1 MKVWDL
7 HCDTLYRLLGR
18 ENTAGEPAVEAFAKD
33 GGMLDLAKMRAGD
46 YLLQCFACFVG
57 LEESPDPLVSALRE
71 ADLFHRLLAAY
82 PDDLVWVKSA
92 ADIDKLGEDG
102 RIGAM
107 LTIEEGAVCRDDL
120 AILRDFYRLGVRMM
134 TLTWNHQ
141 NGLGSPNITP
151 DYNEDTWPVKDP
163 GAPGLTGVGREFVAE
178 MERLHMI
185 VDVAHLSDAGIRDLL
200 AIATRP
206 FAASHSNA
214 RACCPHLRNLPDELL
229 RAMGE
234 KGCLIG
240 LNYCPAFLDDTPDR
254 KHCVGSVAQM
264 ARHAKYILNLAGE
277 DALALGSDF
286 DGIGGELEITGAQDL
301 PLLAEGF
308 VNEGIP
314 ARVVEKIFYKNAR
327 RFFRENL

>member
-18 ENTAGEPAVEAFAKD
+18 EDTAGEPAVEAFAKD

-120 AILRDFYRLGVRMM
+120 AILRAFYRLGVRMM

-163 GAPGLTGVGREFVAE
+163 GAPGLTGVGSEFVAE

-206 FAASHSNA
+206 VAASHSNA

-301 PLLAEGF
+301 PLLAEGL

>member
-18 ENTAGEPAVEAFAKD
+18 EDTAGEPAVEAFAKD

-151 DYNEDTWPVKDP
+151 DYNEDAWPVKDP

-301 PLLAEGF
+301 PLLAEGL

>member
-18 ENTAGEPAVEAFAKD
+18 EDTAGEPAIEAFAKD

-71 ADLFHRLLAAY
+71 VDLFHRLLAAY

-185 VDVAHLSDAGIRDLL
+185 VDVAHLSDVGIRDLL

-301 PLLAEGF
+301 PLLAEGL

>member
-18 ENTAGEPAVEAFAKD
+18 EDTAGEPAVEAFAKD

-163 GAPGLTGVGREFVAE
+163 GAPGLTETGREFVAE

-301 PLLAEGF
+301 PLLAEGL

>member
-18 ENTAGEPAVEAFAKD
+18 EDTAGEPAVEAFAKD

-178 MERLHMI
+178 MERLHVI

-301 PLLAEGF
+301 PLLAEGL

>member
-18 ENTAGEPAVEAFAKD
+18 EDTAGEPAVEAFAKD

-57 LEESPDPLVSALRE
+57 LEESPDPLLSALRE
-71 ADLFHRLLAAY
+71 VDLFHRLLAAY

-301 PLLAEGF
+301 PLLAEGL

>member
-18 ENTAGEPAVEAFAKD
+18 EDTAGEPAVEAFAKD

-57 LEESPDPLVSALRE
+57 LEESPDPLLSALRE
-71 ADLFHRLLAAY
+71 VDLFHRLLAAY

-200 AIATRP
+200 AMATRP

-301 PLLAEGF
+301 PLLAEGL

>member
-18 ENTAGEPAVEAFAKD
+18 EDTAGEPAVEAFAKD

-120 AILRDFYRLGVRMM
+120 AVLRDFYRLGVRMM

-141 NGLGSPNITP
+141 NGLGSPSITP
-151 DYNEDTWPVKDP
+151 DYNEDAWPVKDP

-301 PLLAEGF
+301 PLLAEGL

>member
-18 ENTAGEPAVEAFAKD
+18 EDTAGEPAVEAFAKD

-57 LEESPDPLVSALRE
+57 LEESPDPLLSALRE
-71 ADLFHRLLAAY
+71 VDLFHRLLAAY

-200 AIATRP
+200 AMATRP

>member
-18 ENTAGEPAVEAFAKD
+18 EDTAGEPAVEAFAKD

-151 DYNEDTWPVKDP
+151 DYNEDAWPVKNP

-301 PLLAEGF
+301 PLLAEGL

>member
-18 ENTAGEPAVEAFAKD
+18 EDTAGEPAVEAFAKD

-107 LTIEEGAVCRDDL
+107 LTIEEGAVCCDDL

-151 DYNEDTWPVKDP
+151 DYNEDAWPVKDP

-301 PLLAEGF
+301 PLLAEGL

>member
-18 ENTAGEPAVEAFAKD
+18 EDTAGEPAVEAFAKD

-71 ADLFHRLLAAY
+71 ADLFHCLLAAY

-163 GAPGLTGVGREFVAE
+163 GAPGLTETGREFVAE

-301 PLLAEGF
+301 PLLAEGL

>member
-18 ENTAGEPAVEAFAKD
+18 EDTAGEPAVEAFAKD

-71 ADLFHRLLAAY
+71 VDLFHRLLAAY

-286 DGIGGELEITGAQDL
+286 EGIGGELEITGAQDL

>member
-18 ENTAGEPAVEAFAKD
+18 EDTAGEPAVEAFAKD

-200 AIATRP
+200 AITTRP

-301 PLLAEGF
+301 PLLAEGL
-308 VNEGIP
+308 VKEGIP

>member
-18 ENTAGEPAVEAFAKD
+18 EDTAGEPAVEAFAKD

-71 ADLFHRLLAAY
+71 VDLFHRLLAAY

-92 ADIDKLGEDG
+92 ADIDKLGENG

-301 PLLAEGF
+301 PLLAEGL

>member
-18 ENTAGEPAVEAFAKD
+18 EDTAGEPAVEAFAKD

-57 LEESPDPLVSALRE
+57 LEESPDPLLSALRE
-71 ADLFHRLLAAY
+71 VDLFHRLLAAY

-141 NGLGSPNITP
+141 NGLGSPNIAP

-301 PLLAEGF
+301 PLLAEGL

>member
-18 ENTAGEPAVEAFAKD
+18 EDTAGEPAVEAFAKD

-120 AILRDFYRLGVRMM
+120 AVLRDFYRLGVRMM

-141 NGLGSPNITP
+141 NGLGSPSITP

>member
-18 ENTAGEPAVEAFAKD
+18 EDTAGEPAVEAFAKD

-240 LNYCPAFLDDTPDR
+240 LNYCPAFLDDTSDR

-301 PLLAEGF
+301 PLLAEGL

>member
-18 ENTAGEPAVEAFAKD
+18 EDTAGEPAVEAFAKD

-107 LTIEEGAVCRDDL
+107 LTIEEGAVCCDDL

-301 PLLAEGF
+301 PLLAEGL

>member
-18 ENTAGEPAVEAFAKD
+18 EDTAGEPAVEAFAKD
-33 GGMLDLAKMRAGD
+33 GGMLDLAKMRAGN

-151 DYNEDTWPVKDP
+151 DYNEDAWPVKDP

-301 PLLAEGF
+301 PLLAEGL

>member
-1 MKVWDL
+1 MIVWDL

-18 ENTAGEPAVEAFAKD
+18 EDTAGEPAVEAFAKD

-301 PLLAEGF
+301 PLLAEGL

>member
-18 ENTAGEPAVEAFAKD
+18 EDTAGEPAVEAFAKD

-151 DYNEDTWPVKDP
+151 DYNEDTWPVKNP

>member
-18 ENTAGEPAVEAFAKD
+18 EDTAGEPAVEAFAKD

-107 LTIEEGAVCRDDL
+107 LTAEEGAVCRDDL

-301 PLLAEGF
+301 PLLAEGL

>member
-18 ENTAGEPAVEAFAKD
+18 EDTAGEPAVEAFAKD

-71 ADLFHRLLAAY
+71 VDLFHRLLAAY
-82 PDDLVWVKSA
+82 PDDLVWVNSA

>member
-18 ENTAGEPAVEAFAKD
+18 EDTAGEPAVEAFAKD

-120 AILRDFYRLGVRMM
+120 AVLRDFYRLGVRMM

-240 LNYCPAFLDDTPDR
+240 LNYCPAFLDDTSDR

-301 PLLAEGF
+301 PLLAEGL

>member
-18 ENTAGEPAVEAFAKD
+18 EDTAGEPAVEAFAKD

-120 AILRDFYRLGVRMM
+120 AIVRDFYRLGVRMM

-185 VDVAHLSDAGIRDLL
+185 VDVAHLSDAGVRDLL

-301 PLLAEGF
+301 PLLAEGL

>member
-301 PLLAEGF
+301 PLLAEGL

>member
-18 ENTAGEPAVEAFAKD
+18 EDTAGEPAVEAFAKD

-301 PLLAEGF
+301 PLLAEGL

-327 RFFRENL
+327 RFFKENL

>member
-18 ENTAGEPAVEAFAKD
+18 EDTAGEPAVEAFAKD

-71 ADLFHRLLAAY
+71 VDLFHRLLAAY

-120 AILRDFYRLGVRMM
+120 AILRDFYRLGARMM

-200 AIATRP
+200 AMATRP

-301 PLLAEGF
+301 PLLAEGL

>member
-18 ENTAGEPAVEAFAKD
+18 EDTAGEPAVEAFAKD

-57 LEESPDPLVSALRE
+57 LEESPDPLLSALRE
-71 ADLFHRLLAAY
+71 VDLFHRLLAAY

-163 GAPGLTGVGREFVAE
+163 GAPGLTETGREFVAE

>member
-18 ENTAGEPAVEAFAKD
+18 EDTAGEPAVEAFAKD

-120 AILRDFYRLGVRMM
+120 AVLRDFYRLGVRMM

-141 NGLGSPNITP
+141 NGLGSPSITP

-301 PLLAEGF
+301 PLLAEGL

>member
-18 ENTAGEPAVEAFAKD
+18 EDTAGEPAVEAFAKD

-240 LNYCPAFLDDTPDR
+240 LNYCPAFLDNTPNR

>member
-18 ENTAGEPAVEAFAKD
+18 EDTAGEPAVEAFAKD

-71 ADLFHRLLAAY
+71 VDLFHRLLAAY

-141 NGLGSPNITP
+141 NGLGSPSITP

-301 PLLAEGF
+301 PLLAEGL

>member
-18 ENTAGEPAVEAFAKD
+18 EDTAGEPAVEAFAKD

-134 TLTWNHQ
+134 TLTLNHQ

-301 PLLAEGF
+301 PLLAEGL

>member
-18 ENTAGEPAVEAFAKD
+18 EDTAGEPAVEAFAKD

-151 DYNEDTWPVKDP
+151 DYNEDAWPVKDP

>member
-18 ENTAGEPAVEAFAKD
+18 EDTAGEPAVEAFAKD

-71 ADLFHRLLAAY
+71 VDLFHRLLAAY

-151 DYNEDTWPVKDP
+151 DYNEDTWPVKNP

-301 PLLAEGF
+301 PLLAEGL

>member
-18 ENTAGEPAVEAFAKD
+18 EDTAGEPAVEAFAKD

-151 DYNEDTWPVKDP
+151 DYNEDAWPVKDP

-185 VDVAHLSDAGIRDLL
+185 VDVAHLSDTGIRDLL

-301 PLLAEGF
+301 PLLAEGL